1 MNKSQK
7 IVKQFGEALCR
18 EAYRIHMEGEG
29 AWTVGDYLSIHDKN
43 GGVNVRRADN
53 IIDAGRWLVT
63 GESFA

>member
-7 IVKQFGEALCR
+7 IVNNYGEALCR

-53 IIDAGRWLVT
+53 IID
-63 GESFA
+63 